1 MPFYYNKQ
9 VFNDLDNR
17 PKCLVTLDIKTF
29 DPVVPLTD
37 KEMYMLNCNIGAFL
51 TYGRVTGINAFL
63 QGSVSTT
70 TVFFDNYYP
79 DIAEAEYF
87 GFDLTP
93 YLLPAITLCNE
104 LKYNLQG
111 STDEVIVD
119 NVYINPCTILAV
131 KNIDDDGK
139 TLVTMKGGSVL
150 IECNFESFLSL
161 LPDAH

>member
-17 PKCLVTLDIKTF
+17 PKCLVSLEKKTF
-29 DPVVPLTD
+29 EGSLDEY
-37 KEMYMLNCNIGAFL
+37 EMYMLNCNIGAFL

-70 TVFFDNYYP
+70 TVFCCNYTP
-79 DIAEAEYF
+79 DIADPHFF
-87 GFDLTP
+87 GFDLKP
-93 YLLPAITLCNE
+93 YLLGPFTLIDE

-150 IECNFESFLSL
+150 IEYEFYSFLSL